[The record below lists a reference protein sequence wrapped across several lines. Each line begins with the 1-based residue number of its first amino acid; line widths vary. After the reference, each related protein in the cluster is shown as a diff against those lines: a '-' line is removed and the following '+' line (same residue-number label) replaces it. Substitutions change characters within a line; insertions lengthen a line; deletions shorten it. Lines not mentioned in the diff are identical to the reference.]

1 VLHTI
6 EASQDQQAK
15 VFGSSSEKSGLVL
28 HTRKSKPMAPTRTE
42 RQKASWAHLCDDVL
56 QDPQI
61 QEFLH
66 AMGVKN
72 ATQFIRIEDAFLSA
86 PIVVNQG
93 SEERSILLVPTM
105 RNIIIDCKRWWASH
119 PIKEVESWLELTT
132 ESLELFQE
140 ELFQQ
145 DQEANNKTKEAAAA
159 LETANLK
166 SKEAAATLEAVN
178 LKANDELNAAA
189 KRTADEINAA
199 AKRTADALNAAKI
212 QVANL
217 EIEAATI
224 KRDAAKKT
232 ADEAANKV
240 TSNMFTLTGKT
251 GGEQDRLVTARAT
264 VVYQQQADD
273 IPFVPS
279 AAIIVQQQ
287 VGCKSEFTIQ
297 GNDGDEEH
305 GYGQEKNRMSD
316 KTKFLSRAR
325 PHAFLEGE
333 RKLRAEVDA
342 LFDPGG
348 EESPASCERV
358 EEGDDEGFDPQ
369 IEEPL
374 EGEGKVEVELTNKE
388 VEGEEA
394 KIPKEFM
401 GSVGGDAG
409 REVYQYLNSAP
420 FFIPDKLLGCA
431 AVLQEEDKHVL
442 RYSVVKKTIDSGD
455 DTNQHQIKI
464 LVATSDE
471 GCKDIISYHKLSDL
485 CKRQAKEVLAVKSDA
500 ISVAVCEKQHGWL
513 EMAGRKRL
521 NKFRKRKKHYNCQ
534 TKATKQ
540 CAPKQAKRIK
550 LDEEESDKTHWANTV
565 SEEMAQLAEYKIVQ
579 ARGVSEGMKPSW
591 KRRNLH
597 MSLKCKHGEVVR
609 TKQLKSRK
617 TKLRGVSRYYR
628 VGDISGERVCSLRR
642 ARVQAR

>member
-6 EASQDQQAK
+6 KASQDQQAK
-15 VFGSSSEKSGLVL
+15 VFGSSSGKSGLVL
-28 HTRKSKPMAPTRTE
+28 HTRKSKPMVPTRTE

-93 SEERSILLVPTM
+93 SEERSIILVPTM

-159 LETANLK
+159 LEAANLK

-251 GGEQDRLVTARAT
+251 GGEQLDWRQQERLLCISSR
-264 VVYQQQADD
+264 QM
-273 IPFVPS
+273 I
-279 AAIIVQQQ
+279 
-287 VGCKSEFTIQ
+287 
-297 GNDGDEEH
+297 
-305 GYGQEKNRMSD
+305 
-316 KTKFLSRAR
+316 FLS
-325 PHAFLEGE
+325 FQ
-333 RKLRAEVDA
+333 V
-342 LFDPGG
+342 
-348 EESPASCERV
+348 
-358 EEGDDEGFDPQ
+358 
-369 IEEPL
+369 
-374 EGEGKVEVELTNKE
+374 
-388 VEGEEA
+388 
-394 KIPKEFM
+394 
-401 GSVGGDAG
+401 
-409 REVYQYLNSAP
+409 
-420 FFIPDKLLGCA
+420 LL
-431 AVLQEEDKHVL
+431 
-442 RYSVVKKTIDSGD
+442 
-455 DTNQHQIKI
+455 
-464 LVATSDE
+464 
-471 GCKDIISYHKLSDL
+471 
-485 CKRQAKEVLAVKSDA
+485 
-500 ISVAVCEKQHGWL
+500 
-513 EMAGRKRL
+513 
-521 NKFRKRKKHYNCQ
+521 
-534 TKATKQ
+534 
-540 CAPKQAKRIK
+540 
-550 LDEEESDKTHWANTV
+550 
-565 SEEMAQLAEYKIVQ
+565 
-579 ARGVSEGMKPSW
+579 
-591 KRRNLH
+591 
-597 MSLKCKHGEVVR
+597 
-609 TKQLKSRK
+609 
-617 TKLRGVSRYYR
+617 
-628 VGDISGERVCSLRR
+628 
-642 ARVQAR
+642 